1 MTKLPFLFDSK
12 ERTRSEFIRI
22 YDQLFDAK
30 VRKCFAS
37 AKVLKEG
44 DLYEVF
50 CAKKIFYFGEVDGGY
65 RFTEFSADD

>member
-1 MTKLPFLFDSK
+1 
-12 ERTRSEFIRI
+12 
-22 YDQLFDAK
+22 